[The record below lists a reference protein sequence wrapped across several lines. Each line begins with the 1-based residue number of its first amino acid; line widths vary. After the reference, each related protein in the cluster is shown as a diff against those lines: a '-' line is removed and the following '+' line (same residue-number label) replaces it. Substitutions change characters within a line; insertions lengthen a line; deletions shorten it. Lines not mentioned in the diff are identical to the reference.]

1 MSTTD
6 QVATSYAQAPP
17 SGAQL
22 LTGAGAVAEAMR
34 QIDPDV
40 VPVYPIT
47 PQTPMIEGFAKLV
60 ADGLA
65 SSELMFVESEHSAMS
80 AALGAA
86 VAGARTMTATS
97 SQGLALMAEV
107 VYIAA
112 AQRAPIVVAVG
123 NRALSGPINIHCDH
137 SDSMLVRDAGVVQLF
152 AENAQEA
159 YDLMLAAPR
168 IAEHPEVML
177 PVFVCQDGFTVTHC
191 AEPVS
196 LLEDEQAAGF
206 VGTYDVPNPLL
217 DQRNP
222 ATHGTLALPD
232 YYYELKFQEVEAMR
246 TALRVMPEVLAELET
261 LTGRLSRLIDAYALD
276 DADRAVVVLGASA
289 GTVKDVVDEL
299 RNDGERVGVL
309 RVCSYRPFPHDAVRA
324 VLRDVESVVVLDR
337 SVAPGGTPGLYADCL
352 RAFAGTHTSVQGAV
366 FGLGGRELDTAA
378 VREAFDDARLPAP
391 GALHH
396 IGLRG

>member
-1 MSTTD
+1 
-6 QVATSYAQAPP
+6 
-17 SGAQL
+17 
-22 LTGAGAVAEAMR
+22 MR

-196 LLEDEQAAGF
+196 LLEDEQAARF

-217 DQRNP
+217 DHRNP

-324 VLRDVESVVVLDR
+324 VLRRRRVGRRPRPLGRPRRNARAVCRLLAGIGRYTHERAGSR
-337 SVAPGGTPGLYADCL
+337 L
-352 RAFAGTHTSVQGAV
+352 RAGRTGARP
-366 FGLGGRELDTAA
+366 GR
-378 VREAFDDARLPAP
+378 RPR
-391 GALHH
+391 
-396 IGLRG
+396 GLRPCAPAGARRSPSHRTAGVAMSRTQGDGRRPR